1 MKRLTPII
9 ALMSVFMLA
18 CCFVVFGASAEN
30 IKATLGVGAAEIG
43 LILSVFLYTAMVV
56 QFFIGAVT
64 DRIGHKPIALVGFIV
79 TGVCMFLISAAVSMS
94 LLLTAAVL
102 LGIGAMCLNTVG
114 NTIIPQVLFEGKDPA
129 RASNFGNGFFG
140 LGLFVTPLIINY
152 FPSAPQGG
160 LIFLAAINAFLL
172 ILSLFTVFPKANLGY
187 KFSTGFKLLGQA
199 PVFIAAL
206 ALLCYIGLENS
217 MNGWIAQYMT
227 ELFRN
232 TGFEGPLAMKR
243 AGTVLSAFGLSM
255 AIGRFITAG
264 VKNLTATGVKL
275 IIAVSAVAAVSI
287 FVMYLTSSPIIAIV
301 AVIVTGL
308 SFAPVFPTVVGVT
321 FSKYEPQYYGSI
333 FGMIFAI
340 GLFGGGILQNLIGG
354 MAGESVQSSLFIPAI
369 VAIILLLVALFM
381 GKAKAKPVD

>member
-1 MKRLTPII
+1 MKRLTPVI

-18 CCFVVFGASAEN
+18 CCFVVFGASAEG
-30 IKATLGVGAAEIG
+30 IKAALNVGAAEIG
-43 LILSVFLYTAMVV
+43 LILSVFLYTAMIV

-79 TGVCMFLISAAVSMS
+79 TGGCMFLISTAVSMAM
-94 LLLTAAVL
+94 LLTAAVL

-114 NTIIPQVLFEGKDPA
+114 NTIIPQVLFGGKDPA

-140 LGLFVTPLIINY
+140 LGLFVTPLLINY
-152 FPSAPQGG
+152 FPNAPQGG
-160 LIFLAAINAFLL
+160 LLFLAGLNILLL
-172 ILSLFTVFPKANLGY
+172 ILSLFTVFPPANLGY

-199 PVFIAAL
+199 PVLVAAL

-227 ELFRN
+227 EMFRN
-232 TGFEGPLAMKR
+232 TGFEGPAAMKR
-243 AGTVLSAFGLSM
+243 AGTILSAFGLSM

-264 VKNLTATGVKL
+264 VKNLTAIGVKL
-275 IIAVSAVAAVSI
+275 IAAVSAVAAVSI
-287 FVMYLTSSPIIAIV
+287 LVMYLTSSPVVAII

-308 SFAPVFPTVVGVT
+308 AFAPVFPTVLGVT
-321 FSKYEPQYYGSI
+321 FAKYEPQYYGSI

-340 GLFGGGILQNLIGG
+340 GLFGGGLVQNLIGS
-354 MAGESVQSSLFIPAI
+354 MAEGSVQSSLFIPAI
-369 VAIILLLVALFM
+369 VAVILLVIALFM
-381 GKAKAKPVD
+381 GRAKPKPVE